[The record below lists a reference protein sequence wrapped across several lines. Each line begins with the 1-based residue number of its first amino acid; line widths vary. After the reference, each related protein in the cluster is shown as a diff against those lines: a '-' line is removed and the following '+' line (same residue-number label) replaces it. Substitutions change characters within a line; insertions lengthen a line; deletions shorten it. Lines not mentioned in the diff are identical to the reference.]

1 MNAVDT
7 NLLNVLKQEIV
18 KKVRQQFDLHKGT
31 KNHESQAL

>member
-1 MNAVDT
+1 M

-18 KKVRQQFDLHKGT
+18 KKVREEFNIHKGQ